1 MKTPYQWKS
10 DMANMLKA
18 FLQEK
23 KMTGF
28 KYENQERKLEHFDAY
43 YHHSGYS
50 GIRLTK
56 PMLDYFIYK
65 KFEKPSTHYKKEIVM
80 HNFAS
85 FLEKQGYPVHVPII
99 KSAPEKRCSHIPYI
113 FTQEELQRLFT
124 AIDSYPVSKHSNR
137 NTVDP
142 VLFRLL
148 YGTGL
153 RVSEALNLKVKD
165 VNLKEGIL
173 TIRHAKNNKDRLI
186 PVAQS
191 LSKRMIDLA
200 VKMHRFSD
208 ETAYFFLNTLQ
219 NRIDQSTI
227 YCRFR
232 DYLLMADISHTAAG
246 PRVQDLRHHFA
257 VSCLKKWVLS
267 GEELTNIM
275 PYLAAY
281 MGHSD
286 FRGTQY
292 YLRLTADLFPDI
304 ISRTEAEFGH
314 IIPEGGRLYEGE

>member
-10 DMANMLKA
+10 DMADMLKA

-43 YHHSGYS
+43 YYHSGYS

-56 PMLDYFIYK
+56 PMLDFFIYK
-65 KFEKPSTHYKKEIVM
+65 KYEKPSTHYTKEIVM

-85 FLEKQGYPVHVPII
+85 FLKKQGYPVYVPII

-113 FTQEELQRLFT
+113 FTQEELQRFFM
-124 AIDSYPVSKHSNR
+124 AIDSYPVSKHNNR

-153 RVSEALNLKVKD
+153 RVSEALNLQVKD

-173 TIRHAKNNKDRLI
+173 TIRHSKNNKDRLV

-191 LSKRMIDLA
+191 LSDRMADL
-200 VKMHRFSD
+200 VTKIHRFSN
-208 ETAYFFLNTLQ
+208 ETSYFFPNTLQ
-219 NRIDQSTI
+219 NRIDLSTI

-246 PRVQDLRHHFA
+246 PRVHDFRHHFA

-292 YLRLTADLFPDI
+292 YLRLTADLYPDI
-304 ISRTEAEFGH
+304 IRRTEAEFGY

>member
-1 MKTPYQWKS
+1 MKAPYQWKS
-10 DMANMLKA
+10 DMAEMLQA
-18 FLQEK
+18 FLQVK

-28 KYENQERKLEHFDAY
+28 KYEKQERELEHFDSY
-43 YHHSGYS
+43 YYHSGYS

-56 PMLDYFIYK
+56 PMLDSFIYV
-65 KFEKPSTHYKKEIVM
+65 EYARQSTHYRKEMVM
-80 HNFAS
+80 NNFS
-85 FLEKQGYPVHVPII
+85 CFLQEQGYPVYVPVI

-113 FTQEELQRLFT
+113 FTQEELQRFFI
-124 AIDSYPVSKHSNR
+124 AIDSYPVTKHNNR
-137 NTVDP
+137 NTIDP

-153 RVSEALNLKVKD
+153 RVSEALNLRVKD
-165 VNLKEGIL
+165 VNLEEGIL
-173 TIRHAKNNKDRLI
+173 TIRHAKNNKDRLV

-191 LSKRMIDLA
+191 LSDRMADLSA
-200 VKMHRFSD
+200 KTHQFSN
-208 ETAYFFLNTLQ
+208 ESSYFFPNTAH

-246 PRVQDLRHHFA
+246 PRVHDLRHHFA

-267 GEELTNIM
+267 GQELTNIM

-292 YLRLTADLFPDI
+292 YLRLTADLYPDI
-304 ISRTEAEFGH
+304 ISRTEAEFGY
-314 IIPEGGRLYEGE
+314 IIPEGGYIHEG

>member
-10 DMANMLKA
+10 DMADMLKA

-43 YHHSGYS
+43 YYHSGYS

-56 PMLDYFIYK
+56 PMLNFFIYK
-65 KFEKPSTHYKKEIVM
+65 KYEKPSTHYTKEIVM

-85 FLEKQGYPVHVPII
+85 YLKKQGYPAYVPII
-99 KSAPEKRCSHIPYI
+99 KSAPKQCTHIPYI
-113 FTQEELQRLFT
+113 FTREELQRFFM
-124 AIDSYPVSKHSNR
+124 AIDTYPVSKHNNR
-137 NTVDP
+137 TTVDP

-153 RVSEALNLKVKD
+153 RVSEALNLRVKD
-165 VNLKEGIL
+165 INLEEGIL
-173 TIRHAKNNKDRLI
+173 TIRHAKNNKDRLV

-191 LSKRMIDLA
+191 LLGRMTDLA
-200 VKMHRFSD
+200 VKIHRFSD
-208 ETAYFFLNTLQ
+208 ETAYFFPNTLQ
-219 NRIDQSTI
+219 NRIDHGTI

-232 DYLLMADISHTAAG
+232 DYLLMADISHTTAG
-246 PRVQDLRHHFA
+246 PRVQDFRHHFA

-292 YLRLTADLFPDI
+292 YLRLTADLYPDI
-304 ISRTEAEFGH
+304 ISRTEAEFGYV
-314 IIPEGGRLYEGE
+314 IPEGGLLNEGE

>member
-1 MKTPYQWKS
+1 LKRPYQWKS
-10 DMANMLKA
+10 DIAEMLQA

-28 KYENQERKLEHFDAY
+28 KYEAQERDLQHFDAY
-43 YHHSGYS
+43 YYHSGYS

-56 PMLDYFIYK
+56 PMLDSFIYI
-65 KFEKPSTHYKKEIVM
+65 ESARQSTHYQKEIVM
-80 HNFAS
+80 NHFAC
-85 FLEKQGYPVHVPII
+85 FVQKQGYSVYVPVI
-99 KSAPEKRCSHIPYI
+99 KSAPAKRCAHIPYI
-113 FTQEELQRLFT
+113 FTRQELQRFFN
-124 AIDSYPVSKHSNR
+124 AIDSYPAAKHNNR

-142 VLFRLL
+142 VFFRLL

-153 RVSEALNLKVKD
+153 RVSEALNLRVKD
-165 VNLKEGIL
+165 VNLQEGIL
-173 TIRHAKNNKDRLI
+173 TIHHAKNNKDRLI

-191 LSKRMIDLA
+191 LSERMTDLA
-200 VKMHRFSD
+200 VKIHQFSD
-208 ETAYFFLNTLQ
+208 ETAYFFPNTLQ
-219 NRIDQSTI
+219 NRIDQSAI

-232 DYLLMADISHTAAG
+232 DYLLMANISHTAAG
-246 PRVQDLRHHFA
+246 PRVQDIRHHFA

-304 ISRTEAEFGH
+304 ISRTEAEFGY
-314 IIPEGGRLYEGE
+314 IIPEGGCLYEGE

>member
-1 MKTPYQWKS
+1 LKRPCQWKS
-10 DMANMLKA
+10 DIAEMLQA

-28 KYENQERKLEHFDAY
+28 KYESQERALRHFDSY
-43 YHHSGYS
+43 YYHSGYS

-56 PMLDYFIYK
+56 PMLDSFIYVETTK
-65 KFEKPSTHYKKEIVM
+65 QSTHYQKEKVM
-80 HNFAS
+80 NHFAC
-85 FLEKQGYPVHVPII
+85 FLQKQGYSVYIPVI
-99 KSAPEKRCSHIPYI
+99 KSAPAKRCSHIPYI
-113 FTQEELQRLFT
+113 FTRQELQRFFN
-124 AIDSYPVSKHSNR
+124 AIDSYPTAKHNNR
-137 NTVDP
+137 NIIDP
-142 VLFRLL
+142 VFFRLL

-153 RVSEALNLKVKD
+153 RVSEALNLRVND
-165 VNLKEGIL
+165 VNLEEGIL

-191 LSKRMIDLA
+191 LSKRMTDLA
-200 VKMHRFSD
+200 VTIHRFSD
-208 ETAYFFLNTLQ
+208 ETAYFFPNTIQ
-219 NRIDQSTI
+219 NRIDHSTI

-232 DYLLMADISHTAAG
+232 DYLLMADISHTSAG
-246 PRVQDLRHHFA
+246 PRIQDIRHLFA
-257 VSCLKKWVLS
+257 ISCLKKWVLS

-304 ISRTEAEFGH
+304 INRTEAEFGY

>member
-1 MKTPYQWKS
+1 LKRLYQWKS
-10 DMANMLKA
+10 DMAEMLQA

-28 KYENQERKLEHFDAY
+28 KYESQERDLQHFDAY
-43 YHHSGYS
+43 YYHNGYS

-56 PMLDYFIYK
+56 PMLDSFIYV
-65 KFEKPSTHYKKEIVM
+65 ETMRQSTHYQKERVM
-80 HNFAS
+80 NNFAC
-85 FLEKQGYPVHVPII
+85 FLQKQGYSIYVPPI
-99 KSAPEKRCSHIPYI
+99 KSASAKRCSRIPYI
-113 FTQEELQRLFT
+113 FTRKELQRFFI
-124 AIDSYPVSKHSNR
+124 AIDSYPATKHCNR

-153 RVSEALNLKVKD
+153 RVSEALNLRVKD

-173 TIRHAKNNKDRLI
+173 TIHHAKNNKDRLI

-191 LSKRMIDLA
+191 LSERLSDLA
-200 VKMHRFSD
+200 AKIHQFSD
-208 ETAYFFLNTLQ
+208 EAAYFFPNTLR

-246 PRVQDLRHHFA
+246 PRVHDLRHHFA

-292 YLRLTADLFPDI
+292 YLRLTADLYPDI
-304 ISRTEAEFGH
+304 ISRTEAQFGY
-314 IIPEGGRLYEGE
+314 IIPEGGWLHEGQ